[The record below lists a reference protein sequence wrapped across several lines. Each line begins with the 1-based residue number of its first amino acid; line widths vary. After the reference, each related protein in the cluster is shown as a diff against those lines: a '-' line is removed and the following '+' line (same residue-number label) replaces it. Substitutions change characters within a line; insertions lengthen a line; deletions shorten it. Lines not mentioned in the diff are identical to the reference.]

1 MANHQYQEAAKQ
13 ILALIGGEENV
24 ISVASCATRLRIVVK
39 DDKKIDIEQIES
51 MNLVKGTFNNG
62 GQFQIILGTGIVD
75 QVYREFVQVANI
87 QEVSKEELKEAAG
100 AKLNVFQRVLKS
112 LADVFVPILPALVAA
127 GLLMGLNN
135 VLTAEGLFSRY
146 DQSILKCC
154 LYLPTRF
161 NRIFC
166 N

>member
-75 QVYREFVQVANI
+75 QVYREFVQVAI
-87 QEVSKEELKEAAG
+87 FK
-100 AKLNVFQRVLKS
+100 KLVKKS
-112 LADVFVPILPALVAA
+112 
-127 GLLMGLNN
+127 
-135 VLTAEGLFSRY
+135 
-146 DQSILKCC
+146 
-154 LYLPTRF
+154 
-161 NRIFC
+161 
-166 N
+166 